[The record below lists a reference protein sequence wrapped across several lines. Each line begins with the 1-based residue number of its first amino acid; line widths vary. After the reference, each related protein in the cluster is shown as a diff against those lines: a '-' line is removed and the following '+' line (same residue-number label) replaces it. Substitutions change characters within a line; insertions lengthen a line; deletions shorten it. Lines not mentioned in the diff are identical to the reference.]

1 MRLLPSNF
9 FFQALRLS
17 IFAVFLVV
25 SSFTSTS
32 ANTDLVRALENDLTI
47 LKGEKKINDLSPGE
61 ALEVLRI
68 HARLSQAADGC
79 RSVIESQIDGE
90 FTGWEGETIFKLYN
104 GQIWQQTSYSYTYH
118 YAYNPDVIIYPSKG
132 SCKMKVDGVKDAI
145 TVQRLR

>member
-1 MRLLPSNF
+1 MRLLTSNF

-32 ANTDLVRALENDLTI
+32 ANTDLVRALENYLTI
-47 LKGEKKINDLSPGE
+47 LKGEKKI
-61 ALEVLRI
+61 
-68 HARLSQAADGC
+68 
-79 RSVIESQIDGE
+79 SQIDGE

-118 YAYNPDVIIYPSKG
+118 YAYNPDVTIYPSKG